1 LNSKP
6 ASSNRFG
13 DNANDFFVT
22 APAIFPAR
30 CPAVGS
36 VRDCF
41 SFSERAPSA
50 QNASIAIAVKDHRF
64 QPAQLSGPANRPL
77 SIRVKNLDST
87 AMEFESVSLRV
98 EKVVAG
104 GSEGV
109 VNVRA
114 LAPGRYEFFDDFHQE
129 TRGVLVVQ

>member
-1 LNSKP
+1 MTQMHALPCGPLLSVQ
-6 ASSNRFG
+6 AVLRLALFG
-13 DNANDFFVT
+13 IVLL
-22 APAIFPAR
+22 FPSGYA
-30 CPAVGS
+30 A
-36 VRDCF
+36 
-41 SFSERAPSA
+41 A
-50 QNASIAIAVKDHRF
+50 QNASIAISVKDHRF
-64 QPAQLSGPANRPL
+64 QPAQISGPANRPL

-98 EKVVAG
+98 EKVIAG

-129 TRGVLVVQ
+129 TRGTLMVE